1 MKIENRSWRQ
11 KLRFVNNAARR
22 AKAETESRLPVNF
35 AKTETEIRIKTFPLL
50 PNSAQSFNQVED
62 GDEKRECERNDDFID
77 DDALGEISS
86 SNGTGG
92 VQQEEQ

>member
-1 MKIENRSWRQ
+1 M
-11 KLRFVNNAARR
+11 
-22 AKAETESRLPVNF
+22 NF